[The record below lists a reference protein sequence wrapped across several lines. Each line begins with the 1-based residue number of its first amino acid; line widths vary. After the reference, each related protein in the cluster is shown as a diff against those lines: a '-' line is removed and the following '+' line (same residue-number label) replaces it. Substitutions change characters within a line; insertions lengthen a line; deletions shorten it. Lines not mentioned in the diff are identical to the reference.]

1 MSPAAAAV
9 VVAAAGSEASNS
21 SMSQQQQR
29 QEHSPEHD
37 VKKAMRQHLKKKLR
51 GMNSESMHQQ
61 SELPPKPCRLANKH
75 HAAHLFNNNHTAV
88 L

>member
-1 MSPAAAAV
+1 MSPPAA
-9 VVAAAGSEASNS
+9 VVAAASSEASNS

-51 GMNSESMHQQ
+51 GMGSDSMHQQ
-61 SELPPKPCRLANKH
+61 SKSTAKTLMPCEQTSAMQH
-75 HAAHLFNNNHTAV
+75 IFP
-88 L
+88 